1 MGLLSTTWRSYSSK
15 IKIAVFVIILLLLVG
30 GFFYIKMLRS
40 DVARVEDKNEQLT
53 LELDQSEAEKMLLLK
68 EVSETTQKITNLDS
82 LVQQHSKDAIRSKR
96 SLENLKA
103 EYSKLLDSD
112 PNAASKVVIEEY
124 NGFVN
129 RLSCITG
136 GSECEQ

>member
-30 GFFYIKMLRS
+30 GFFYIKSLRA

-53 LELDQSEAEKMLLLK
+53 LQLDQSEAEKMLLLK
-68 EVSETTQKITNLDS
+68 EVSETTQKITDLDS
-82 LVQQHSKDAIRSKR
+82 LVQKHSKDAIRSKR

-103 EYSKLLDSD
+103 EYAKLLDTD
-112 PNAASKVVIEEY
+112 PSAASKVVIEEY
-124 NGFVN
+124 NNFVN
-129 RLSCITG
+129 RLSCTTG
-136 GSECEQ
+136 GSECE